1 MRVERLD
8 HYGRGIIKN
17 NGKIGFIKNALENE
31 DIDYEIIKEHKNY
44 FEGITKS
51 ISNISNNRVDSP
63 CKYYLKCGGCNL
75 LHMSDDLKIKFKQE
89 KVENVLEC
97 LNIKVNDLVY
107 GNNYNYRNKVV
118 LHVSNGRLGLYKD
131 KSNDLIEINNCLLL
145 NKRINEIIEPLKKYV
160 TEEKQVEK
168 ITIKIGNITNDVM
181 IILEGKINQYYQLL
195 DMCDVL
201 IINDKVITDKENIIS
216 YIGDKKYYVSRNS
229 FFQVNYDISTK
240 IYEKVREYIKQMN
253 SKNILDLYCGVGTIG
268 IYVADIVDSVLGI
281 ELVSDAIRDANE
293 NMKLNNVNNVSF
305 KLGKVEDLIESI
317 KDKYDTVIVDPPR
330 SGLDKK
336 VAETLMEL
344 KPKNIIYVS
353 CDIMT
358 LKRDIEILN
367 SKYKVLEVTPYD
379 MFSNTYHC
387 ESITVL
393 ERK

>member
-268 IYVADIVDSVLGI
+268 IYVADLVDSVLGI
-281 ELVSDAIRDANE
+281 ELVSDAIKDANE

-367 SKYKVLEVTPYD
+367 SKYKVIEVTPYD